1 MLSGN
6 EDPFTKD
13 INGRSGFNDDPG
25 YQSLL
30 PWKNNDIIEVE
41 FMLCTPGNNVESPT
55 AEVRSG
61 ANIRSIK
68 GSEGKLIVVSC
79 HYLLL
84 NLILIDQNA

>member
-1 MLSGN
+1 MARYVISGN

-41 FMLCTPGNNVESPT
+41 FMLYSW
-55 AEVRSG
+55 
-61 ANIRSIK
+61 
-68 GSEGKLIVVSC
+68 
-79 HYLLL
+79 
-84 NLILIDQNA
+84 Q